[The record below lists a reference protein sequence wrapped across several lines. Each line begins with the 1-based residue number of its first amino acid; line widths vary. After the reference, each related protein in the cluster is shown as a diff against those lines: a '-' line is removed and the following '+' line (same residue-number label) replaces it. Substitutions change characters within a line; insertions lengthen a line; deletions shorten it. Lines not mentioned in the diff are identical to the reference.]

1 MPHSKG
7 RCVIYAPHTL
17 GPCLQRHSTDDTEYG
32 TLTHTQDSCVL
43 NSNMIQSIRPRT
55 THGHQL
61 EHLFCQDA
69 EQPGCLGSRQASS
82 VLLEYTAQFIDAYSK
97 AGIPWAAFAHFVDTH
112 DDSPKSFDQ
121 ALDRPIEDF
130 LTSIDSKI
138 KEDTIIVV
146 TSDHGLHY
154 GPFFNTE
161 AGRRERAEPVL
172 HMRLAGLSK
181 RRGHQLQAE
190 NRDKRITA
198 FDLHDTLAELLGTT
212 QGTSKYGQSLLH
224 PLPLER
230 SCATSGI
237 PQSICADT
245 SPIKVGDVPVCVPLP
260 AVPSQFSFTQ
270 DILPGRK
277 PRINCS
283 SVPDVNAPRSQLVSG
298 SGGAV
303 VQMSRQ
309 RAVELNC
316 RCASQRVPWRP
327 CLSNANLIGKEEDL
341 VDVMHLENDDAFAL
355 VKCGANEKVAR
366 GFDVHHRSLLVPPAV
381 RPAEGGASRMGGDSP
396 PPDVLVIEIDSLSN
410 LAAHRHL
417 PQLMQLLDTHTR
429 LQEQYVDVE
438 FKLLGVTG
446 SNSLPNQAALLGGC
460 TAAFG
465 NDASQLNDG
474 TLLHDG
480 EQLIPAGRESM
491 MAGGFRLWWPQSNTT
506 RKNSSP
512 PWLFATAKDLG
523 YATFFGEEMCAAG
536 ELNAP
541 FPFHSVCVDN
551 MHMTS
556 TCA

>member
-1 MPHSKG
+1 MLLK
-7 RCVIYAPHTL
+7 Y
-17 GPCLQRHSTDDTEYG
+17 
-32 TLTHTQDSCVL
+32 
-43 NSNMIQSIRPRT
+43 T
-55 THGHQL
+55 T
-61 EHLFCQDA
+61 
-69 EQPGCLGSRQASS
+69 
-82 VLLEYTAQFIDAYSK
+82 QFITQYSK

-121 ALDRPIEDF
+121 ALDKPIEGF
-130 LTSIDSKI
+130 LRSIDGKI

-212 QGTSKYGQSLLH
+212 HGTSKYGQSLLH

-245 SPIKVGDVPVCVPLP
+245 SPIKVGDFPVCVPLP
-260 AVPSQFSFTQ
+260 AVPSQFSFYQ
-270 DILPGRK
+270 DMLPGRK

-283 SVPDVNAPRSQLVSG
+283 SVPDVNAPRSQLVSR

-327 CLSNANLIGKEEDL
+327 CLPNANLIGKEEGL
-341 VDVMHLENDDAFAL
+341 ADVMHLENDDAFAL
-355 VKCGANEKVAR
+355 VKCGANEKLAR
-366 GFDVHHRSLLVPPAV
+366 GFDVHHRSLFVPP
-381 RPAEGGASRMGGDSP
+381 PAMRTAKGGASRMGGDSP
-396 PPDVLVIEIDSLSN
+396 PPDVLVIEIDSLSKA
-410 LAAHRHL
+410 AAHRHL
-417 PQLMQLLDTHTR
+417 PQLMQLLDTHPR
-429 LQEQYVDVE
+429 LRKQYIDVE
-438 FKLLGVTG
+438 LKLLGVAG
-446 SNSLPNQAALLGGC
+446 PNSVPNQAALLSGC
-460 TAAFG
+460 KAVFQG
-465 NDASQLNDG
+465 RE
-474 TLLHDG
+474 HDG
-480 EQLIPAGRESM
+480 RLESIL
-491 MAGGFRLWWPQSNTT
+491 AQSDGGHRLWCPQGNTT
-506 RKNSSP
+506 NTSSPSRP
-512 PWLFATAKDLG
+512 PWLFSIAKQLG
-523 YATFFGEEMCAAG
+523 YATFFGEEICAAG
-536 ELNAP
+536 ELVPYDFLVLCAP
-541 FPFHSVCVDN
+541 HIAKCKASFGTQVTMRRSLTPQDRRGPL
-551 MHMTS
+551 MH
-556 TCA
+556 